1 MPTLRAGRCCDTEGL
16 NQYQPMLEAIPSAGQ
31 KNKVHLVP
39 ELCLQTNIPPKIK
52 EALPTICSKKPHVRR
67 PAMLNFRQMFQ
78 GEESAK
84 ILKDHGIVIGN
95 DCVSVGS
102 QARELPPPVILLAGR
117 HQRRGEESWEKTSLA
132 REVSATACKR
142 LV

>member
-1 MPTLRAGRCCDTEGL
+1 MPTLRVDRCCDTEGL
-16 NQYQPMLEAIPSAGQ
+16 NQYQPMLEAIPSAGR

-52 EALPTICSKKPHVRR
+52 EALPTICSKKPHDRR

-78 GEESAK
+78 GGESAK
-84 ILKDHGIVIGN
+84 ILKDHGVVIGN

-117 HQRRGEESWEKTSLA
+117 HQRGESLA
-132 REVSATACKR
+132 REVSATDCKR